1 MKYQIEKKHISAGI
15 VTFAVVA
22 ASIVLFFIIYRMH
35 GFMDVVSKVVGILMP
50 FVYGLVMA
58 YLLCPV
64 YNWSYSK
71 TNKMKL
77 LKTGKKDR
85 SNMYSRI
92 VATIVSMVTLTVILI
107 SLMWMIIPGLIDSI
121 TGLAKSLPGQINNF
135 IEWLNITLTKLTNG
149 NGILSNITNSVLD
162 AGRKWVETTIIPG
175 SETLISTLST
185 HVFNILSGIKNF
197 FIGIIICVFFLNS
210 KDTFAAQS
218 RKIAYAVFKKE
229 NADKFLYGTHFIN
242 LTFGKFINGKLID
255 SFIIGI
261 MCFIFM
267 SVVDWPYA
275 MLISVIVGVT
285 NIIPFFG
292 PFIGAVPSSLLIL
305 IVDPWTCLYF
315 VVFILALQQLDGNI
329 IGPKIL
335 GESIGIPSFWIMFAI
350 LVGGGMFGF
359 VGMVLGVPI
368 FACIYEYITYK
379 VEGRLDKK
387 GMSIKTNDYRKL
399 KGNID
404 EKIG

>member
-1 MKYQIEKKHISAGI
+1 MKYQIEKKHISIGI
-15 VTFAVVA
+15 VTFVVFA
-22 ASIVLFFIIYRMH
+22 ASIMFFFVLYRMH
-35 GFMDVVSKVVGILMP
+35 GFMDVVSKIISILMP
-50 FVYGLVMA
+50 FIYGLVMA
-58 YLLCPV
+58 YLLCPI
-64 YNWSYSK
+64 YNLTFAKS
-71 TNKMKL
+71 NKIKF
-77 LKTGKKDR
+77 LKKGKKDR
-85 SNMYSRI
+85 SKMYSRI
-92 VATIVSMVTLTVILI
+92 IASIVSMFTLLVILI

-121 TGLAKSLPGQINNF
+121 TGLAKSLPGQINDF
-135 IEWLNITLTKLTNG
+135 IQWASVTLDSMTKG
-149 NGILSNITNSVLD
+149 NGMMASIAESILDTGS
-162 AGRKWVETTIIPG
+162 KWVENTIIPG
-175 SETLISTLST
+175 SESLITTLST

-197 FIGIIICVFFLNS
+197 LIGIIICVFFLNS

-218 RKIAYAVFKKE
+218 RKITYAIFNKE

-255 SFIIGI
+255 SFIIGM
-261 MCFIFM
+261 MCFVFM
-267 SVVDWPYA
+267 SIVDWPYA

-292 PFIGAVPSSLLIL
+292 PFIGAVPSALLIL
-305 IVDPWTCLYF
+305 IVDPWTCVYF
-315 VVFILALQQLDGNI
+315 LIFILALQQLDGNI

-368 FACIYEYITYK
+368 FACIYEYVRYK
-379 VEGRLDKK
+379 VEGRLNKK
-387 GMSIKTNDYRKL
+387 CMSTETNDYMRL
-399 KGNID
+399 KGNAD

>member
-1 MKYQIEKKHISAGI
+1 MKYQIEKKHISIGI

-22 ASIVLFFIIYRMH
+22 ASIVFFFILYRMH
-35 GFMDVVSKVVGILMP
+35 GFMDVVSKFVSILMP

-64 YNWSYSK
+64 YNWTFSQSK
-71 TNKMKL
+71 KIKF
-77 LKTGKKDR
+77 LKKGKKDR
-85 SNMYSRI
+85 SNMYSR
-92 VATIVSMVTLTVILI
+92 VNATLVSMITLTVILI

-121 TGLAKSLPGQINNF
+121 TGLVKTLPEQINDF
-135 IEWLNITLTKLTNG
+135 IEWANVSLDKLTKG
-149 NGILSNITNSVLD
+149 NGMMASVAGSILD
-162 AGRKWVETTIIPG
+162 AGRTWVENTIIPG
-175 SETLISTLST
+175 SESLITTLST

-210 KDTFAAQS
+210 KETFAGQS
-218 RKIAYAVFKKE
+218 RKIAYSVFKKE
-229 NADKFLYGTHFIN
+229 NADKFLYGAHFIN

-255 SFIIGI
+255 SFIIGM

-267 SVVDWPYA
+267 SIVDWPYT

-292 PFIGAVPSSLLIL
+292 PFIGAIPSSLLIL
-305 IVDPWTCLYF
+305 IVDPLTCLYF
-315 VVFILALQQLDGNI
+315 VIFILALQQLDGNI

-387 GMSIKTNDYRKL
+387 GMSTETRDYMKL

-404 EKIG
+404 EKNS